1 MEGRRERG
9 QEEGKVCGGTGEM
22 GPWVK
27 CLDFDPQ
34 HSHQNPGGHL
44 LSQQGSGGCR
54 LHYQAELS
62 NCGFSKILCLKI
74 NKNK

>member
-34 HSHQNPGGHL
+34 HSHQNPGDICCPNRGVVDAGCIVKL
-44 LSQQGSGGCR
+44 NCQTVGSVR
-54 LHYQAELS
+54 YS
-62 NCGFSKILCLKI
+62 VSK
-74 NKNK
+74 